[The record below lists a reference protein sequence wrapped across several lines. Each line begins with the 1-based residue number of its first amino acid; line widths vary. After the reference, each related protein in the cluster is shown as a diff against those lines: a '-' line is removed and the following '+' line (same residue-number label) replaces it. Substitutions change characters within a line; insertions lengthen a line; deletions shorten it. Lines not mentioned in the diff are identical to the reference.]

1 MGRGWALED
10 GRLVEAEGPAEA
22 RVEVMD
28 ADDLFARLEGARE
41 REALSQLEHAAI
53 PFVERTA
60 DLAAGVVVL
69 PTGTR
74 PASQAR
80 RVAFVL
86 RRDQLLLADD
96 DGLCVP
102 VLGRL
107 AEEGLAL
114 DTPAAVL
121 VALLRAPLRDHPAK
135 LSRVRDD
142 LERLEER
149 ILAGRER
156 VDRALMMADTR
167 RLLGLDAFYQGMSDL
182 ADDLAEDGWE
192 VVDAR
197 DRLRLR
203 QLSRQLDRLS
213 VRLESLQD
221 YALQVHGLYQESI
234 GVRQNDVMQWLT
246 VVATI
251 AMPLTVVTGWYGM
264 NFPHMAAL
272 GAPWGYPL
280 VAVLCAAVVACEVVV
295 FRRRGW
301 LRFGSPR
308 GRDARRG
315 SRGGRS

>member
-1 MGRGWALED
+1 MGCGWALED
-10 GRLVEAEGPAEA
+10 GRLVGAEGAAEA
-22 RVEVMD
+22 CVEVMG
-28 ADDLFARLEGARE
+28 ADDLVARLKGARE
-41 REALSQLEHAAI
+41 REALAQLAHAAI
-53 PFVERTA
+53 PFVERA
-60 DLAAGVVVL
+60 GGLAVGVVVL
-69 PTGTR
+69 PCGAG
-74 PASQAR
+74 PASEAR
-80 RVAFVL
+80 RVAFAL
-86 RRDQLLLADD
+86 SRDRLLLADD

-107 AEEGLAL
+107 AEEGAE
-114 DTPAAVL
+114 PGSVAGVL

-142 LERLEER
+142 LELLEER
-149 ILAGRER
+149 ILGGRER

-182 ADDLAEDGWE
+182 ADDLAEEGWE

-280 VAVLCAAVVACEVVV
+280 VAALCAAVVACEVVV

-315 SRGGRS
+315 PRGGRA